1 MLKGISFTLNKGNKI
16 ALVGTTGSG
25 KSTILRLLT
34 KTYTEYKGSIRLNG
48 VELSSIPKKQV
59 RRFFSLMQQEIFLF
73 DKSIAFNIGLG
84 RSDISNQDIEA
95 AAKYVYADQF
105 IDRKRLLKHVL
116 PLFRSIR
123 FFNIPRQ

>member
-1 MLKGISFTLNKGNKI
+1 MNKGNKI